1 MRFMLWLVSAVLL
14 VLAGWIGGPVA
25 MHSYR
30 VATAANPE
38 RARQAVAYALLDAYR
53 AAPDGA
59 VTSQSTG
66 PDTASVRGCGYD
78 PATLLREEG
87 IPFSKSIDWDI
98 TSLNLRA
105 VQGRERG
112 VRDIRAE
119 SLAKTQ
125 STVMMSALIACH
137 DTPLEPVCRGRVA
150 DMTAAIDG
158 IEAQALEDIR
168 AMARDS
174 DRRILCTYL
183 DGAAARRGIAKAAPA
198 PQPSP

>member
-1 MRFMLWLVSAVLL
+1 MRFMLWLVSVVLL

-25 MHSYR
+25 VQNYR

-38 RARQAVAYALLDAYR
+38 LARQAVAYALLDAYQD
-53 AAPDGA
+53 APDGA
-59 VTSQSTG
+59 VTPQSTG
-66 PDTASVRGCGYD
+66 PDTASVHGCGYD
-78 PATLLREEG
+78 PAPLLREEG

-105 VQGRERG
+105 VQSRERG

-150 DMTAAIDG
+150 KMTAAIDG
-158 IEAQALEDIR
+158 MEAQALADIR

-198 PQPSP
+198 P

>member
-1 MRFMLWLVSAVLL
+1 MRFILWLVSAVLL

-25 MHSYR
+25 VHSYR

-59 VTSQSTG
+59 VALQSTG

-78 PATLLREEG
+78 PATLLREAG
-87 IPFSKSIDWDI
+87 VPFSKSIDWDV

-105 VQGRERG
+105 VQSRERG

-119 SLAKTQ
+119 SLANTQ
-125 STVMMSALIACH
+125 STVIMSALTACH
-137 DTPLEPVCRGRVA
+137 NTPLEPLCRGRVA
-150 DMTAAIDG
+150 DMIAAIDG
-158 IEAQALEDIR
+158 TEAQALADIQ

-183 DGAAARRGIAKAAPA
+183 DGAAARRSIAKAAPA
-198 PQPSP
+198 P

>member
-1 MRFMLWLVSAVLL
+1 MRFILWLVSAVFL

-25 MHSYR
+25 VHSYR
-30 VATAANPE
+30 IATAANPE
-38 RARQAVAYALLDAYR
+38 RARQAVAYALLDAYQD
-53 AAPDGA
+53 APDGA
-59 VTSQSTG
+59 VAPQSTG
-66 PDTASVRGCGYD
+66 PDTASVRGCGHD

-87 IPFSKSIDWDI
+87 VPFSRSIDWDI

-105 VQGRERG
+105 VQSRERG

-125 STVMMSALIACH
+125 STVAMSALIACQ
-137 DTPLEPVCRGRVA
+137 DTPLQPLCRGRVA
-150 DMTAAIDG
+150 EMNAATDG
-158 IEAQALEDIR
+158 MEAKALADIR

-183 DGAAARRGIAKAAPA
+183 DGAAARRGIAKTTPA
-198 PQPSP
+198 P